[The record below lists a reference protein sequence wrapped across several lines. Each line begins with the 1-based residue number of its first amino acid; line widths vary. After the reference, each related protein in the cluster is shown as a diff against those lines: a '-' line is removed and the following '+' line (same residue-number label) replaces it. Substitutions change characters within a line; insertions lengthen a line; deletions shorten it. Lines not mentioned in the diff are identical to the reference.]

1 MKAQTQPDNV
11 CQVAADAEFQRLV
24 VQGYSEWIEALAMS
38 IEASITSEGGI
49 KPDILTLA
57 NLIRHLS
64 NESAESAD
72 EARRRFKL
80 VAEQTTVK
88 RG

>member
-1 MKAQTQPDNV
+1 
-11 CQVAADAEFQRLV
+11 
-24 VQGYSEWIEALAMS
+24 MS
-38 IEASITSEGGI
+38 IEASLTNEGGI

-72 EARRRFKL
+72 EARRRFKS
-80 VAEQTTVK
+80 VAEQPIVK

>member
-1 MKAQTQPDNV
+1 MKAQTQPESV
-11 CQVAADAEFQRLV
+11 SQVAAEAEFQLEV
-24 VQGYSEWIEALAMS
+24 AQGYSEWIEALAMS
-38 IEASITSEGGI
+38 IEASITNEGGI
-49 KPDILTLA
+49 KPDILKLA

-72 EARRRFKL
+72 DARRRLKS
-80 VAEQTTVK
+80 VAEQPIVK